1 MYPFAGDCSF
11 VNGHV
16 ASEAT
21 RVCDNSAPTD
31 RRSTSRERTVLEIT
45 CQDCEVEVVP
55 LRELRILR
63 VSDVLAGIIINIPL
77 TVAVLVSLAGEA

>member
-1 MYPFAGDCSF
+1 M
-11 VNGHV
+11 
-16 ASEAT
+16 
-21 RVCDNSAPTD
+21 
-31 RRSTSRERTVLEIT
+31 LEIT